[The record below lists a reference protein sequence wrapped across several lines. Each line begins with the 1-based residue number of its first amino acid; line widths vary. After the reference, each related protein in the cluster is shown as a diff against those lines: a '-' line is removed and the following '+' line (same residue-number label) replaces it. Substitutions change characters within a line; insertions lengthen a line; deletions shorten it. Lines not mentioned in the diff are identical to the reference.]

1 MSTLKVDTIQ
11 DRSSNQKGTLRQG
24 TPCVMNPV
32 VLNTANT
39 QAHGLSSTPSMIETY
54 LECTTSELGYSVG
67 DRVFMQFKDNG
78 AGSFGYMVEYD
89 SSSLTILQST
99 NYPQVLTKGA
109 TPGGAGS
116 ITPSRWK
123 IVAVPYIIN

>member
-32 VLNTANT
+32 VLNTVNT

-67 DRVFMQFKDNG
+67 DRVFMQFKDSG
-78 AGSFGYMVEYD
+78 AGSFGFIVEYD
-89 SSSLTILQST
+89 STNVRILQAST
-99 NYPQVLTKGA
+99 APQVLNRA
-109 TPGGAGS
+109 TPTEAIS
-116 ITPSRWK
+116 ITLANWK

>member
-24 TPCVMNPV
+24 TICVMNPV
-32 VLNTANT
+32 VLSSVNT
-39 QAHGLSSTPSMIETY
+39 QAHGLSTTPQIVEVY
-54 LECTTSELGYSVG
+54 LECLTSELGYSVG

-78 AGSFGYMVEYD
+78 GGNFGYMVEYD
-89 SSSLTILQST
+89 STNVRIIQAST
-99 NYPQVLTKGA
+99 APQLLNRGTPVGA
-109 TPGGAGS
+109 NS
-116 ITPSRWK
+116 ITLANWK